1 MTNLKE
7 LGKVQIGRSGKYPS
21 KKTINLMY
29 REHDTQDRV
38 FTLVLFALFMIF
50 LYFFSCYGVAA
61 QLARAD
67 AAEANYSRMEQNLEK
82 MKEANSQY
90 ASVRADYSHYGNG
103 YLNDEELSRQD
114 RVTMLNVIDERVH
127 AAGGIQTIQIQD
139 NIAVITVGVTDAQRL
154 PDIILSLE
162 GSEYVNYVTA
172 QTAATDEDK
181 DKLSLSADGTPDQP
195 LFVTGQLTIY
205 FRTPE
210 EVRAALASGEAS
222 ATSDQALDA
231 GEYGSATGQNAYI
244 PSIQH
249 TRPDQIGETEAAS
262 NTTTASA
269 NAGTESTSAEAAQAK
284 AERAAAQR
292 AAEEAAK
299 RQAAQVAQAAQ
310 AAAPQPTAAVPQTVA
325 VQQQPANI
333 DTPTDNPFTGGSITI
348 QGGSPLG

>member
-1 MTNLKE
+1 MTNFKE
-7 LGKVQIGRSGKYPS
+7 LGKVQIGRSSRYPS

-38 FTLVLFALFMIF
+38 FTIVLFVLFMIF

-67 AAEANYSRMEQNLEK
+67 AAEANYSRMEQNLAK

-154 PDIILSLE
+154 PDIIRSLE

-231 GEYGSATGQNAYI
+231 GESGSAIGENAYI

-262 NTTTASA
+262 STTTASA
-269 NAGTESTSAEAAQAK
+269 NAGTGSTSAEAAQAK

-299 RQAAQVAQAAQ
+299 RQAAQAAQ
-310 AAAPQPTAAVPQTVA
+310 AAAQQPTAAVPQTVA

>member
-1 MTNLKE
+1 MTNFKE

-38 FTLVLFALFMIF
+38 FTIALFVLFMIA
-50 LYFFSCYGVAA
+50 LYFFSRYGVAE

-67 AAEANYSRMEQNLEK
+67 AAEGNYSRMEQNLEK
-82 MKEANSQY
+82 MKEANSEY
-90 ASVRADYSHYGNG
+90 ANVRADYSHYGNG

-162 GSEYVNYVTA
+162 GSEYVSYVTA
-172 QTAATDEDK
+172 QTAATDEDR
-181 DKLSLSADGTPDQP
+181 DKLSLSEDGTPDQP

-231 GEYGSATGQNAYI
+231 GESGSATGQNAYI
-244 PSIQH
+244 PSIQY
-249 TRPDQIGETEAAS
+249 TRPDQVGETEAAS
-262 NTTTASA
+262 STTTSSA
-269 NAGTESTSAEAAQAK
+269 NAGDRNTSAEAAQAK

-299 RQAAQVAQAAQ
+299 RQAAQAAQ
-310 AAAPQPTAAVPQTVA
+310 AAAQQTTAAVPETVA

-333 DTPTDNPFTGGSITI
+333 DTPADNPFTGGSITI

>member
-7 LGKVQIGRSGKYPS
+7 LGKVQIGRSGRYPS

-29 REHDTQDRV
+29 HEHDTQDRI
-38 FTLVLFALFMIF
+38 FTIVLFVLFMIF

-67 AAEANYSRMEQNLEK
+67 AAEANYSRMEQNLAK

-162 GSEYVNYVTA
+162 GSEYVSYVTA
-172 QTAATDEDK
+172 QTAATDEDR
-181 DKLSLSADGTPDQP
+181 DKLSLSEDGTPDQP

-231 GEYGSATGQNAYI
+231 GENGSATGQNAYI

-262 NTTTASA
+262 STTTASA
-269 NAGTESTSAEAAQAK
+269 NAGDQNTSAEAAQAK

-299 RQAAQVAQAAQ
+299 RQAAQAAQ
-310 AAAPQPTAAVPQTVA
+310 VAAQQTTAAVPQTVA

>member
-1 MTNLKE
+1 MTNFKE

-127 AAGGIQTIQIQD
+127 AAGGIQTIRIQD

-162 GSEYVNYVTA
+162 DSEYVSYVTA

-181 DKLSLSADGTPDQP
+181 DKLSLSEDGTPDQP

-231 GEYGSATGQNAYI
+231 GESGSAIGENAYI

-249 TRPDQIGETEAAS
+249 TRPDQIGETEAVS
-262 NTTTASA
+262 STTTASA
-269 NAGTESTSAEAAQAK
+269 NAGTGSTSAEAAQAK

-299 RQAAQVAQAAQ
+299 RQAAQAAQAAQ
-310 AAAPQPTAAVPQTVA
+310 VAAQQPTAAVPQTVA